1 MPRWATGPV
10 PPVTPPVEKPSE
22 TLNDKV
28 QWKVL
33 ATLCTGV
40 MSTAE
45 LSKAVGIGQSK
56 NMRRRYLRLLLDM
69 RFIEYTIPNK
79 PNSRLQKYRL
89 AEKGRAWAGENLKG

>member
-1 MPRWATGPV
+1 MPPVV

-22 TLNDKV
+22 TLIDDI
-28 QWKVL
+28 QRKVL
-33 ATLCTGV
+33 AALCTGV

-45 LSKAVGIGQSK
+45 LAQAVGISQPK

-89 AEKGRAWAGENLKG
+89 AEKGRAWAGENLNG